1 MSSCSCNISVLNL
14 WGIDL
19 AQGFIYPGSAAF
31 GMSMESSSLV
41 MTLAMQRTSWAVI
54 GEAMSLQVATIYAY
68 TTASRRFWNLI
79 ATIDILMLVW
89 VLEFLNLIELPGMF
103 VERGDPDTEHPIRVP
118 PGFWDKPYKSTG
130 TDDGTILEGNVVLV
144 AP

>member
-1 MSSCSCNISVLNL
+1 
-14 WGIDL
+14 
-19 AQGFIYPGSAAF
+19 
-31 GMSMESSSLV
+31 

-54 GEAMSLQVATIYAY
+54 GEAMSLQVAKICTY